1 MNVAARK
8 GLLVNIANFV
18 RQEIRVPKSKP
29 LLPVFEAVAN
39 SVDAIAD
46 PAGTGT
52 GTIRVTVLRDPDL
65 IEGQRGLPH
74 TFIVEDDGVGFND
87 ANMASFD
94 ELYSDTKMHQGGK
107 GRGRFTYLKVFQ
119 KVLIASTFATPDGNK
134 ARDFEFSLSYLGYQG
149 DVLPA
154 GSEIK
159 TSVTLSGMYAEFTA
173 QVPRETATIV
183 KDFVSH
189 FLPVILSYK
198 DIQIVLI
205 DGGDP
210 INLTE
215 FVLRDLLVGKSQS
228 EPFAIGARSF
238 SVLSLKLRPKVNLH
252 HRLILAASA
261 REVRGINLEKL
272 IPVLTATP
280 LELEGEPDGF
290 YFVSIVEGR
299 FLDEA
304 VDPMRVNFKDDTDDV
319 PENEEEITAE
329 EPEPIEENVGFRAD
343 LFGEPQS
350 IGQIRKEAVKIVR
363 TQLQPYI
370 QAAIEKRTAAIENY
384 IRRDG
389 MGYHF
394 LKSEIPELAKSLRST
409 DDKAIDSYLHAAAYV
424 ERRKRSARA
433 SELLSS
439 SPKEKSEDAYFRK
452 WTDIVDSLG
461 DVAKSDLANY
471 VTHRRVIL
479 ELVGDVIKNTE
490 EGGYRREEVLHSI
503 VFPKGKQTGE
513 VGAEQQNL
521 WLIDERLA
529 FHEHL
534 YSDLTISRITGH
546 EISDAQRPDLA
557 IYESGFASFFDGGK
571 PPATLVLVELKQPGR
586 TNASQDDP
594 VTKTLSYVE
603 KLKSGHA
610 KTEGGAVIDIQPN
623 ALTTV
628 YILADWTADF
638 LRYLKREAFKEMPG
652 DVGRYM
658 YRDEERIMFIA
669 MSFSRLLESARR
681 RNNVFF
687 KRLGIER

>member
-1 MNVAARK
+1 VS
-8 GLLVNIANFV
+8 
-18 RQEIRVPKSKP
+18 P
-29 LLPVFEAVAN
+29 
-39 SVDAIAD
+39 AD
-46 PAGTGT
+46 
-52 GTIRVTVLRDPDL
+52 
-65 IEGQRGLPH
+65 
-74 TFIVEDDGVGFND
+74 
-87 ANMASFD
+87 
-94 ELYSDTKMHQGGK
+94 
-107 GRGRFTYLKVFQ
+107 
-119 KVLIASTFATPDGNK
+119 
-134 ARDFEFSLSYLGYQG
+134 
-149 DVLPA
+149 
-154 GSEIK
+154 SEIK
-159 TSVTLSGMYAEFTA
+159 TRVTLSGMHTEFATE
-173 QVPRETATIV
+173 VPRETATIV

-189 FLPVILSYK
+189 FLPVILSRK
-198 DIQIVLI
+198 DIQIILV
-205 DGGDP
+205 DEEP
-210 INLTE
+210 INLTD
-215 FVLRDLLVGKSQS
+215 FVLRDLLVGAPHP

-272 IPVLTATP
+272 IPVLTAAP

-290 YFVSIVEGR
+290 YFVSIVEGQ

-319 PENEEEITAE
+319 PESEESITAE
-329 EPEPIEENVGFRAD
+329 EPIEEIIAFRAD

-394 LKSEIPELAKSLRST
+394 LKGEIPELAKTLRST
-409 DDKAIDSYLHAAAYV
+409 DDKTIDSYLHAAAYV

-433 SELLSS
+433 SELLSA

-479 ELVGDVIKNTE
+479 ELIGDVIKNTE

-503 VFPKGKQTGE
+503 VFPKGKQAGE

-534 YSDLTISRITGH
+534 YSDITISRITGR
-546 EISDAQRPDLA
+546 EVGDAQRPDLA

-610 KTEGGAVIDIQPN
+610 KTEGGAIIDIQPN

-638 LRYLKREAFKEMPG
+638 SPL
-652 DVGRYM
+652 
-658 YRDEERIMFIA
+658 
-669 MSFSRLLESARR
+669 S
-681 RNNVFF
+681 
-687 KRLGIER
+687 